1 MSARIIC
8 KKQNL
13 CLLASMDTME
23 KETQKEHTGDGIS
36 ISAMM
41 TITAAVTM
49 IHYEARE
56 SKSIMTAL
64 TVMN

>member
-1 MSARIIC
+1 
-8 KKQNL
+8 
-13 CLLASMDTME
+13 MDTME
-23 KETQKEHTGDGIS
+23 KETQKEHTGDGMS

-56 SKSIMTAL
+56 SQFSEVAEERKL
-64 TVMN
+64 MNFS